1 MRKIVLS
8 IFITLFFFTGI
19 YSQNIVKGIVI
30 DSDSEDPLQ
39 GVLVSVLST
48 PSSQVTDLNGAFML
62 KNLSNGSYIV
72 EIKLV
77 GYETQNFPVEFL
89 GKTIDLGTILFYK
102 DITEDQD
109 LSLITITDDELNDDA
124 SAADNISGLL
134 QASRDI
140 YLRTAAFEFSSSFY
154 RIKGLDSENGK
165 VLINGIDMNKLY
177 SGRPQWS
184 NWGGLNDVLRNQ
196 EFSNGLTPSAYTF
209 GGILGSTN
217 MNVRASQ
224 QRAGTR
230 VSYSSSNR
238 SYVHRMMA
246 THSSGMTES
255 GWAYTVSA
263 SRRSANEGFVEGTMY
278 NANSFFA
285 SIEKKFNDNHSLNFT
300 SITAFNRRGKSAPQ
314 TQEVFDLKGIQ
325 YNSYWGYQNNK
336 IRNSRI
342 KDVSEPILMLNHY
355 WTINESTSLNT
366 NVSYQ
371 FGKTGNSRIDN
382 NGTRVDG
389 TAVDGNGNPYIVN
402 LGASNPD
409 PTYYQKLPSY
419 GLRQGYSNIY
429 GIQQDFLND
438 GQLNWNSLYNANLN
452 PKNGGNSSYVLYE
465 DRNDDT
471 QFTVNSI
478 LDKEISENI
487 AINARV
493 QYTKLESK
501 NFAEVIDLLGG
512 TGYLDADS
520 FADSFDEKQNDL
532 LNPLNVV
539 AEGDK
544 FKYNFNLNS
553 NVIDAFVQGQFKYNK
568 VDFYIAGN
576 VSTTSH
582 QRDGLFQNGGFASN
596 SLGKSEKLSFTN
608 YGAKGGATYKLTGRH
623 LFDINAGYL
632 TKAPNLRNSFSNSRE
647 NNSIVSKL
655 VGGIPV
661 NNLINEKVLS
671 ADASYIFRGPI
682 LQAKLT
688 GFYTKIQDAT
698 EISFFFADGIGGD
711 NTAFVQEILSG
722 IDKKHF
728 GAEFGI
734 EAQVTPT
741 IKLKAA
747 GNFGQYTYDNNPN
760 LYLTTEN
767 NTRSQDAGFVDGRKD
782 FGTSN
787 LKNYKLAA
795 GPQTAYS
802 VGFEYRD
809 PNYWF
814 VGATANFF
822 DNVYVDIAPLT
833 RTSNFADDGGVPFND
848 YDPEIARQLLQQEQ
862 FDNYMVVNMIGG
874 KSWKIGNQYI
884 SLFASLGNI
893 FDTKYKS
900 GGFEQGR
907 NANYRQL
914 KEDKGL
920 DTPVFGNKYWFG
932 RGTTY
937 FLNISYRF

>member
-1 MRKIVLS
+1 MRKIVASVFLL
-8 IFITLFFFTGI
+8 LFLVTGI
-19 YSQNIVKGIVI
+19 QAQNIVKGVV
-30 DSDSEDPLQ
+30 SDGNSEKTLPN
-39 GVLVSVLST
+39 VLVSVKST
-48 PSSQVTDLNGAFML
+48 KINQVTGLDGVFVL
-62 KNLSNGSYIV
+62 KNLSNGTYIL
-72 EIKLV
+72 EIKLE
-77 GYETQNFPVEFL
+77 GYETQNFPVEL
-89 GKTIDLGTILFYK
+89 SGKTIDLGTILLYE
-102 DITEDQD
+102 DISEDQD
-109 LSLITITDDELNDDA
+109 ISTVTITDDELNDDA

-140 YLRTAAFEFSSSFY
+140 YLRTAAYEFSSSFF
-154 RIKGLDSENGK
+154 RIRGLDSENGK
-165 VLINGIDMNKLY
+165 LLINGLDMNKLY

-196 EFSNGLTPSAYTF
+196 EFSTGLTASAYTF

-217 MNVRASQ
+217 INVRASK

-230 VSYSSSNR
+230 ISYASSNR
-238 SYVHRMMA
+238 SYAHRAMV
-246 THSSGMTES
+246 THSSGLSEK
-255 GWAYTVSA
+255 GWAYTVAA
-263 SRRSANEGFVEGTMY
+263 SRRAGNEGYVDGTMY
-278 NANSFFA
+278 NANSMFL
-285 SIEKKFNDNHSLNFT
+285 SLEKKFNDKHSLNFT

-314 TQEVFDLKGIQ
+314 TQEVFDLKGIK
-325 YNSYWGYQNNK
+325 YNSYWGYQDGK

-342 KDVSEPILMLNHY
+342 KEVSEPILMLNHY
-355 WTINESTSLNT
+355 WDLDENTSINT

-429 GIQQDFLND
+429 GIHQNFVND
-438 GQLNWNSLYNANLN
+438 GQLDWNSLYNANLN
-452 PKNGGNSSYVLYE
+452 PYNQGNSSYVLYE

-487 AINARV
+487 TLNARV
-493 QYTKLESK
+493 QYTRLKSR

-539 AEGDK
+539 GVGEK
-544 FKYNFNLNS
+544 FKYNFNLYS
-553 NVIDAFVQGQFKYNK
+553 NVVDGFVQSQFKYNK
-568 VDFYIAGN
+568 VDFFVAAS

-582 QRDGLFQNGGFASN
+582 QREGLFQNGGFANN
-596 SLGKSEKLSFTN
+596 SLGKSEELSFTN
-608 YGAKGGATYKLTGRH
+608 YGAKAGATYKLSGRH
-623 LFDINAGYL
+623 LFDFNAGYL

-647 NNSIVSKL
+647 NNSTVD
-655 VGGIPV
+655 
-661 NNLINEKVLS
+661 NLTSEKVLS
-671 ADASYIFRGPI
+671 ADASYIFRSPI
-682 LQAKLT
+682 VQAKLS
-688 GFYTKIQDAT
+688 GYYTMVQDAT

-741 IKLKAA
+741 IKLKGAA
-747 GNFGQYTYDNNPN
+747 NVGQYTYDNNPN

-767 NTRSQDAGFVDGRKD
+767 NTRSQDAGFVNGRKD
-782 FGTSN
+782 FGEAN

-809 PNYWF
+809 PDYWF

-848 YDPEIARQLLQQEQ
+848 YDVDIARELLQQEK

-884 SLFASLGNI
+884 SVFASIGNL
-893 FDTKYKS
+893 FNTEYKS

-914 KEDKGL
+914 KEDKEL

-932 RGTTY
+932 RGTNY
-937 FLNISYRF
+937 FLNLNYRF

>member
-1 MRKIVLS
+1 MKKNILS
-8 IFITLFFFTGI
+8 IFMSLFLLCGI
-19 YSQNIVKGIVI
+19 NAQNIVKGVVA
-30 DSDSEDPLQ
+30 DSDSENPLAS
-39 GVLVSVLST
+39 VLVSVINTNYNQETGSDGVFVIESI
-48 PSSQVTDLNGAFML
+48 PNGT
-62 KNLSNGSYIV
+62 YILEV
-72 EIKLV
+72 KLL
-77 GYETQNFPVEFL
+77 GYETQNFPIEL
-89 GKTIDLGTILFYK
+89 NGKTIDLGSILLYK
-102 DITEDQD
+102 DITVDQD

-134 QASRDI
+134 QASRDL
-140 YLRTAAFEFSSSFY
+140 YLRTAAYEFSSSFF

-165 VLINGIDMNKLY
+165 VLINGLDMNKLY

-209 GGILGSTN
+209 GGVLGSTN
-217 MNVRASQ
+217 INVRAAE

-238 SYVHRMMA
+238 SYAHRLMV
-246 THSSGMTES
+246 THSSGLS
-255 GWAYTVSA
+255 QDGWAYTVAA
-263 SRRSANEGFVEGTMY
+263 SRRSALEGFVDGTSY
-278 NANSFFA
+278 NAISMFA
-285 SIEKKFNDNHSLNFT
+285 SVEKKFNEKHSINFT
-300 SITAFNRRGKSAPQ
+300 SISAFNRRGKSAPQ
-314 TQEVFDLKGIQ
+314 TQEVFDLKGIA
-325 YNSYWGYQNNK
+325 YNSYWGYQNGQM
-336 IRNSRI
+336 RNSRI
-342 KDVSEPILMLNHY
+342 KEVFEPILMLNHY
-355 WTINESTSLNT
+355 WTLSDKTSINT

-371 FGKTGNSRIDN
+371 FGRTGNSRIDN

-429 GIQQDFLND
+429 GIQQNFLND
-438 GQLNWNSLYNANLN
+438 GQLDWDSLYNANLN
-452 PKNGGNSSYVLYE
+452 PANGGNSSYVLYE
-465 DRNDDT
+465 DRNDDKQLT
-471 QFTVNSI
+471 INSI
-478 LDKEISENI
+478 LAHEVSDNVT
-487 AINARV
+487 INGRL
-493 QYTKLESK
+493 QYTQLKSE

-539 AEGDK
+539 GEGDK
-544 FKYNFNLNS
+544 FKYNFDLNS
-553 NVIDAFVQGQFKYNK
+553 SVIDAFVQGQFKYNK
-568 VDFYIAGN
+568 VDFYLAAN
-576 VSTTSH
+576 VSRTTH
-582 QRDGLFQNGGFASN
+582 QREGLFQNGGFADN
-596 SLGKSEKLSFTN
+596 SLGKSDELSFSN
-608 YGAKGGATYKLTGRH
+608 YGAKGGFTYKFTGRH
-623 LFDINAGYL
+623 LLDFNAGYL

-647 NNSIVSKL
+647 NNSTVD
-655 VGGIPV
+655 
-661 NNLINEKVLS
+661 NLTSEKVL
-671 ADASYIFRGPI
+671 ATDISYIFRGPI
-682 LQAKLT
+682 IQAKLT
-688 GFYTKIQDAT
+688 GYYIKSQDAT

-711 NTAFVQEILSG
+711 NTAFVQEVLSG
-722 IDKKHF
+722 IDKKNF

-747 GNFGQYTYDNNPN
+747 GNIGQYTYDNNPN

-767 NTRSQDAGFVDGRKD
+767 NTRSQEAGFVDGRKD
-782 FGTSN
+782 FGEAN

-809 PNYWF
+809 PDYWF

-848 YDPEIARQLLQQEQ
+848 YDEDIARELLQQEK

-884 SLFASLGNI
+884 SLFASIGNI
-893 FDTKYKS
+893 FNTEYKS

-907 NANYRQL
+907 NANYREL
-914 KEDKGL
+914 KADKEL

-932 RGTTY
+932 RGTNY
-937 FLNISYRF
+937 FLNLSYRF